1 MSVLVSTYC
10 CFCEVVSNFFKSI
23 SKAFKPSYN
32 KAVYRQLNS
41 LTNRELKD
49 IGISRSDIIHIA
61 KGGKVYRGGA

>member
-10 CFCEVVSNFFKSI
+10 SFCEVVSNFFKSI

-41 LTNRELKD
+41 LTDYELRD
-49 IGISRSDIIHIA
+49 IGLCRGDIMHIA
-61 KGGKVYRGGA
+61 KGGTVYRGGA